1 LFFVDARDYL
11 AGIDVTCRGGNHAPV
26 PDDIQIGAV
35 VYRSRDAVEQKEG
48 RALARPHWAG

>member
-1 LFFVDARDYL
+1 VDARDYL